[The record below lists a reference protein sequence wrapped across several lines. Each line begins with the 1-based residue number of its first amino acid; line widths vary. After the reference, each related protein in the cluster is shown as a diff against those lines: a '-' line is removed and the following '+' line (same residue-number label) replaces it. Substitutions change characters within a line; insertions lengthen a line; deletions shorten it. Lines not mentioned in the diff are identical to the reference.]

1 MEEKVTNVMNIR
13 LEDMPNL
20 EHKFN
25 LQQRRA
31 ATMIR
36 QVVNERAN
44 QNLYNLKSTVF
55 KALHTYS
62 IRSKKHDRSLNMLLR
77 HFRKYQLFHAFR
89 KVNL

>member
-36 QVVNERAN
+36 QVVNERAE
-44 QNLYNLKSTVF
+44 QRRSTLK
-55 KALHTYS
+55 
-62 IRSKKHDRSLNMLLR
+62 
-77 HFRKYQLFHAFR
+77 
-89 KVNL
+89 